1 LRRSVVASDLDTRW
15 VGELSRPN
23 LEVRVH
29 DLLED
34 DLTAFAVFG
43 TPSHRARSCFVLASG
58 SALRP
63 ASTAAPF
70 PIRDVGVLVALW
82 VYVTIAAARSQ
93 AG

>member
-43 TPSHRARSCFVLASG
+43 MLVCSSLSG
-58 SALRP
+58 C
-63 ASTAAPF
+63 T
-70 PIRDVGVLVALW
+70 
-82 VYVTIAAARSQ
+82 
-93 AG
+93 